1 MSAARA
7 TVYRG
12 YEIVV
17 EVHLGD
23 TIVWVVD
30 KDGGPMDFGTVYEAK
45 QCIDR
50 MIDEDQGVESQ

>member
-1 MSAARA
+1 MPEARA

-17 EVHLGD
+17 EVWSGD

-30 KDGGPMDFGTVYEAK
+30 KDGGPMDFATVRDAK

-50 MIDEDQGVESQ
+50 MINEAQGESQ